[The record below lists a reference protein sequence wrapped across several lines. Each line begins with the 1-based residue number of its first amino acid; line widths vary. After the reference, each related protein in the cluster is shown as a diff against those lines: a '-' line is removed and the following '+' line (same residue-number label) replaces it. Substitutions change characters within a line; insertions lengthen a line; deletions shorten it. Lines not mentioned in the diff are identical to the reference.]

1 MAHLQQKARIMIVE
15 EWQRVQSITTTS
27 NELKVMKGTRKLWI
41 GRPLATGSEVDKVG
55 KGRQQFFFDG
65 L

>member
-1 MAHLQQKARIMIVE
+1 MIVE

-27 NELKVMKGTRKLWI
+27 NELKVVKGTRKLWI
-41 GRPLATGSEVDKVG
+41 VRPLATGNEVDKVG
-55 KGRQQFFFDG
+55 KDRQQFFFDG

>member
-1 MAHLQQKARIMIVE
+1 MIVE

-27 NELKVMKGTRKLWI
+27 NELKVIKGTRQLWI
-41 GRPLATGSEVDKVG
+41 GRPLATGNEVDKVG